1 MTVRRPVR
9 LLALVLAAW
18 PAAALAQR
26 AATNPNV
33 SALEKRI
40 LREQE
45 QALRQQQQSLQRQQ
59 REMQK
64 LYQQQQR
71 LQQQHLK
78 AQQDQLKAHQ
88 RLLEQ
93 QTRLMHAQS
102 KSKSPSQP
110 GASGSTAS
118 AGAPAAAA
126 SKPAQTP
133 HPGTHASAA
142 HHAGGAVVHVA
153 RHGHGHGHGLY
164 HWPTTANN
172 AAARNLYHLKRTL
185 DGIKISTR
193 PAASHRQALQNAL
206 MRVTQ
211 QPVLTNVSHV
221 QVLSG
226 HLVDGLSRRGLATV
240 NTQQLALHLRAV
252 MNSPLLSPPELE
264 QTLVE
269 SRVLLS
275 QASVPEAQ
283 LKTITG
289 DLQYLAINR

>member
-18 PAAALAQR
+18 PAAAPAQKP
-26 AATNPNV
+26 ATNPNV

-45 QALRQQQQSLQRQQ
+45 QAFRQQQQFLQKQQ

-93 QTRLMHAQS
+93 ETRLMQAQS
-102 KSKSPSQP
+102 KSKLPSQP
-110 GASGSTAS
+110 GGSGSTAS
-118 AGAPAAAA
+118 AGATAAAA
-126 SKPAQTP
+126 SKPGQTA
-133 HPGTHASAA
+133 HPGTHATAA

-153 RHGHGHGHGLY
+153 RHGHGLY

-269 SRVLLS
+269 SRALLS